1 VALDESY
8 YDLSNLQNKIQ
19 KHAGFEA
26 EVAANKSR
34 LVAIN
39 TEGEELCSRGHF
51 ASQEIAGQLEDL
63 ASEWTHLQDTSKLK
77 RERLHEANT
86 ALIYLHGL
94 DEFET
99 WLEENERLLESEDH
113 GKDLNSVSKLLK
125 KLQATEADIL
135 SRRETLK
142 SLEGQYEKF
151 QASHHFMLE
160 ELEQRLSGILQ
171 RYEALHEPVQIRREN
186 LEDSLLLHQ
195 FNREVAD
202 ETIWLEEKLP
212 LASSSHLGASL
223 AEVQN
228 LQQKHL
234 LLESEILSHDKVVAQ
249 LVTKAEQMVRSTH
262 FAADD
267 IKMTIGN
274 LSEGYTTLRDIS
286 SLRKLRLGDAVE
298 SQQFYFRV
306 KEARDWIQEKEPILK
321 VRDIANDEDSVQIYL
336 KKVNDL
342 ISDLD
347 TLSRSSTS

>member
-1 VALDESY
+1 
-8 YDLSNLQNKIQ
+8 
-19 KHAGFEA
+19 
-26 EVAANKSR
+26 
-34 LVAIN
+34 
-39 TEGEELCSRGHF
+39 
-51 ASQEIAGQLEDL
+51 
-63 ASEWTHLQDTSKLK
+63 
-77 RERLHEANT
+77 
-86 ALIYLHGL
+86 
-94 DEFET
+94 
-99 WLEENERLLESEDH
+99 
-113 GKDLNSVSKLLK
+113 VSKLLK
-125 KLQATEADIL
+125 KLQATEANIL

-234 LLESEILSHDKVVAQ
+234 LLESEILSHGKVAAQ
-249 LVTKAEQMVRSTH
+249 LVTKAEQMVRSMH
-262 FAADD
+262 FAGDD

-274 LSEGYTTLRDIS
+274 LSEAHTTLRDLS
-286 SLRKLRLGDAVE
+286 SLRKLQLGDAVE
-298 SQQFYFRV
+298 SQQFYFCV
-306 KEARDWIQEKEPILK
+306 KEARDLVQEKEPILK
-321 VRDIANDEDSVQIYL
+321 VRDIAM
-336 KKVNDL
+336 
-342 ISDLD
+342 
-347 TLSRSSTS
+347 TRAPSRSTLRNSMISSPI

>member
-1 VALDESY
+1 MSECAAFLPSY
-8 YDLSNLQNKIQ
+8 EKRQAQEAISNLQNKIQ

-135 SRRETLK
+135 SRFFLMIC
-142 SLEGQYEKF
+142 SFIHLMF
-151 QASHHFMLE
+151 FVQARDLE
-160 ELEQRLSGILQ
+160 E
-171 RYEALHEPVQIRREN
+171 P
-186 LEDSLLLHQ
+186 
-195 FNREVAD
+195 
-202 ETIWLEEKLP
+202 
-212 LASSSHLGASL
+212 
-223 AEVQN
+223 
-228 LQQKHL
+228 
-234 LLESEILSHDKVVAQ
+234 
-249 LVTKAEQMVRSTH
+249 
-262 FAADD
+262 
-267 IKMTIGN
+267 
-274 LSEGYTTLRDIS
+274 
-286 SLRKLRLGDAVE
+286 
-298 SQQFYFRV
+298 
-306 KEARDWIQEKEPILK
+306 
-321 VRDIANDEDSVQIYL
+321 
-336 KKVNDL
+336 
-342 ISDLD
+342 
-347 TLSRSSTS
+347 

>member
-1 VALDESY
+1 MALDESY

-19 KHAGFEA
+19 KHFGFEA

-113 GKDLNSVSKLLK
+113 GKDLNSVSKIFK

-135 SRRETLK
+135 SRFSNYLLFPPSKVSYRLETLK

-171 RYEALHEPVQIRREN
+171 R
-186 LEDSLLLHQ
+186 
-195 FNREVAD
+195 
-202 ETIWLEEKLP
+202 
-212 LASSSHLGASL
+212 
-223 AEVQN
+223 
-228 LQQKHL
+228 
-234 LLESEILSHDKVVAQ
+234 
-249 LVTKAEQMVRSTH
+249 
-262 FAADD
+262 
-267 IKMTIGN
+267 
-274 LSEGYTTLRDIS
+274 
-286 SLRKLRLGDAVE
+286 
-298 SQQFYFRV
+298 
-306 KEARDWIQEKEPILK
+306 
-321 VRDIANDEDSVQIYL
+321 
-336 KKVNDL
+336 
-342 ISDLD
+342 
-347 TLSRSSTS
+347 

>member
-1 VALDESY
+1 
-8 YDLSNLQNKIQ
+8 
-19 KHAGFEA
+19 
-26 EVAANKSR
+26 
-34 LVAIN
+34 
-39 TEGEELCSRGHF
+39 
-51 ASQEIAGQLEDL
+51 
-63 ASEWTHLQDTSKLK
+63 
-77 RERLHEANT
+77 
-86 ALIYLHGL
+86 
-94 DEFET
+94 
-99 WLEENERLLESEDH
+99 
-113 GKDLNSVSKLLK
+113 
-125 KLQATEADIL
+125 
-135 SRRETLK
+135 
-142 SLEGQYEKF
+142 
-151 QASHHFMLE
+151 M
-160 ELEQRLSGILQ
+160 
-171 RYEALHEPVQIRREN
+171 
-186 LEDSLLLHQ
+186 
-195 FNREVAD
+195 
-202 ETIWLEEKLP
+202 
-212 LASSSHLGASL
+212 

-306 KEARDWIQEKEPILK
+306 KETRDWIQEKEPILK

-347 TLSRSSTS
+347 TFEQKLNELRIASDSNNIQERMHELSNYFERFRSEMAAQKQRLLDQKAVIEFIHEADEVNEWINTQMAVAASEDYGKDVSHVEMLIKTFDSFLQTIHSSEERISRVQEISQRLLREDNSHK

>member
-1 VALDESY
+1 MSLT
-8 YDLSNLQNKIQ
+8 I
-19 KHAGFEA
+19 
-26 EVAANKSR
+26 
-34 LVAIN
+34 
-39 TEGEELCSRGHF
+39 
-51 ASQEIAGQLEDL
+51 
-63 ASEWTHLQDTSKLK
+63 TS
-77 RERLHEANT
+77 
-86 ALIYLHGL
+86 
-94 DEFET
+94 F
-99 WLEENERLLESEDH
+99 
-113 GKDLNSVSKLLK
+113 
-125 KLQATEADIL
+125 
-135 SRRETLK
+135 
-142 SLEGQYEKF
+142 
-151 QASHHFMLE
+151 
-160 ELEQRLSGILQ
+160 
-171 RYEALHEPVQIRREN
+171 
-186 LEDSLLLHQ
+186 
-195 FNREVAD
+195 REVAD

-212 LASSSHLGASL
+212 LASSSHLGSSL

-249 LVTKAEQMVRSTH
+249 LVSKAEQMVRSTH

-306 KEARDWIQEKEPILK
+306 KEAHGWIQEKEPILK

-347 TLSRSSTS
+347 TFEQKLNELRIASESMTERGHFDSNNIQERMHELSNYFERFRSEMAAQKQRLLDQKAVIEFIHEADEVNEWINTQMAVAASEDYGKDVSHVEMLIKTFDSFLQTIHSSEERISRVQELSQRLLREDNSHK